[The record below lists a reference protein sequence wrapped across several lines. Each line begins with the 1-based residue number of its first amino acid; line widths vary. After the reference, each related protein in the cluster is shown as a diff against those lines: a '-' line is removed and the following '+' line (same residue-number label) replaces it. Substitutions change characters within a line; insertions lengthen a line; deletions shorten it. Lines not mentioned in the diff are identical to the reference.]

1 MISSEHK
8 YRVLTENA
16 PIGIYYNDLNGTF
29 LYGNRKAEEVTG
41 YERDALIGKNFL
53 KLKLLGPKSI
63 MKAAKLLAL
72 NKLGKSTGPDYFTL
86 NRKDGTQRQVEI
98 CTEIINIDEKRVV
111 LGMVQD
117 ITERNQTEEALR
129 ESERK
134 FREMTDLLPQI
145 VYETDLLGNF
155 TFVNKHGYMTF
166 GYSENDLK
174 TGFNMLQTLIP
185 EDRDRAKENIQSIMS
200 GKPSK
205 NTEYTVVK
213 KDGSTFPVL
222 VYSNPVLKNHK
233 PVGMRGII
241 IDITERKRAEEALIA
256 SKSRLMAI
264 FDNSPVA
271 IYEADAEGKCL
282 FVNKKWC
289 EFAGLTPE
297 EARGD
302 GWQRALHP
310 DDREHIF
317 KVWSQ
322 HAHSNKSWNFEYR
335 FNTPTNVI
343 THVWGTASALR
354 NEHGEITGYIGVN
367 IDITERRQAEQAL
380 RESEERFR
388 IFVEHAADS
397 FYLLD
402 LNGRLVDVN
411 SAACTSLGYT
421 REELLSL
428 SVPDIDVDFPAD
440 KLADFLGN
448 LTEGE
453 AVTVEGKQK
462 RKDGS
467 TFPVELRVGRLGT
480 EMQPMILALARDIT
494 ERRQA
499 EEALHKSEEKYRKI
513 FENVRDVYYQ
523 TGYDGTITE
532 ISPSIE
538 RHSGYTREALIGTQ
552 IVDFYFYPKDYLE
565 LCEKLEQNG
574 EVNDFE
580 IRLKDKQGRLNYGS
594 VNARIVFDVDGKP
607 VATEGTLRD
616 ITDRRQAEKEKANL
630 ERQLHLA
637 KKMETIGTLAG
648 GIAHDFNNI
657 LQPILGYT
665 EMALSSLPAT
675 DPLSDDLQQ
684 ILDGANRAKDL
695 VNQILTFSR
704 QHEQERKPLQLQ
716 LIIQEAL
723 KLMRPSIP
731 TTIEIRKRIDSSC
744 EKVSADATQIHQVI
758 VNLCTNAFQ
767 VMEEKGGVL
776 TIELKQ
782 VEVNALTAKLYSNLQ
797 QKEYALL
804 TIRDTGIG
812 MDQATLERVFE
823 PFFTTKMVDGGTGLG
838 LSVVHGII
846 RSHQGEI
853 IVKSELG
860 KGSTFQVYLP
870 ILTDRRQSGEKDV
883 ESIPVGQE
891 SILVVDDE
899 EAIIGV
905 MKRMLGRLGYR
916 VIAKN
921 SSIEG
926 LKAFRQRPAEYD
938 LVITDLTM
946 PNLTGLELAKE
957 IGKIRSGIPVILMTG
972 YGENIKGDL
981 QKGYGIQAIVG
992 KPIMFREL
1000 AAMVRK
1006 VIDKFS

>member
-8 YRVLTENA
+8 YRVLTESA
-16 PIGIYYNDLNGTF
+16 PIGIYSNDLNGTF

-63 MKAAKLLAL
+63 MKASKLLAR

-117 ITERNQTEEALR
+117 ITGRNQTEEALR

-174 TGFNMLQTLIP
+174 TGFNVLQTLIP

-222 VYSNPVLKNHK
+222 VYSNQVLKNHK

-289 EFAGLTPE
+289 EFSGLTPE

-322 HAHSNKSWNFEYR
+322 HAHSNKPWNFEYR

-367 IDITERRQAEQAL
+367 IDI
-380 RESEERFR
+380 S
-388 IFVEHAADS
+388 
-397 FYLLD
+397 
-402 LNGRLVDVN
+402 
-411 SAACTSLGYT
+411 
-421 REELLSL
+421 
-428 SVPDIDVDFPAD
+428 
-440 KLADFLGN
+440 
-448 LTEGE
+448 
-453 AVTVEGKQK
+453 
-462 RKDGS
+462 
-467 TFPVELRVGRLGT
+467 
-480 EMQPMILALARDIT
+480 

-538 RHSGYTREALIGTQ
+538 RHSGYTREAVIGTQ

-657 LQPILGYT
+657 LQPILGYA

-704 QHEQERKPLQLQ
+704 QHEHAQEHKPLQLQ
-716 LIIQEAL
+716 LIIEEAL

-782 VEVNALTAKLYSNLQ
+782 VEVNAPTAKLYSNLL
-797 QKEYALL
+797 QKKYALL

-812 MDQATLERVFE
+812 MDEATMERIFE
-823 PFFTTKMVDGGTGLG
+823 PFFTTKMVDGTGLG

-891 SILVVDDE
+891 FILVVDDE

-905 MKRMLGRLGYR
+905 MKKMLGRLGYR

-926 LKAFRQRPAEYD
+926 LKAFRERPAEYD

-946 PNLTGLELAKE
+946 PHLTGLELAKE
-957 IGKIRSGIPVILMTG
+957 IGKIRSGIPIILMTG

-981 QKGYGIQAIVG
+981 QKDYGIQAIVG

-1006 VIDKFS
+1006 VIKSN

>member
-8 YRVLTENA
+8 YRVLTESA

-29 LYGNRKAEEVTG
+29 LFGNRKAEEVTG

-174 TGFNMLQTLIP
+174 TGFNVLQTLIP

-222 VYSNPVLKNHK
+222 VYSNQVLKNHK

-322 HAHSNKSWNFEYR
+322 HAHSNKPWNFEYR

-367 IDITERRQAEQAL
+367 IDI
-380 RESEERFR
+380 S
-388 IFVEHAADS
+388 
-397 FYLLD
+397 
-402 LNGRLVDVN
+402 
-411 SAACTSLGYT
+411 
-421 REELLSL
+421 
-428 SVPDIDVDFPAD
+428 
-440 KLADFLGN
+440 
-448 LTEGE
+448 
-453 AVTVEGKQK
+453 
-462 RKDGS
+462 
-467 TFPVELRVGRLGT
+467 
-480 EMQPMILALARDIT
+480 

-657 LQPILGYT
+657 LQPILGYA

-704 QHEQERKPLQLQ
+704 QHEHAQEHKPLQLQ
-716 LIIQEAL
+716 LIIEEAL

-782 VEVNALTAKLYSNLQ
+782 VEVNAPTAKLYSNLL

-812 MDQATLERVFE
+812 MDEATMERIFE
-823 PFFTTKMVDGGTGLG
+823 PFFTTKMVDGTGLG

-891 SILVVDDE
+891 FILVVDDE

-905 MKRMLGRLGYR
+905 MKKMLGRLGYR

-926 LKAFRQRPAEYD
+926 LKAFRERPAEYD

-946 PNLTGLELAKE
+946 PHLTGLELAKE
-957 IGKIRSGIPVILMTG
+957 IGKIRSGIPIILMTG

-981 QKGYGIQAIVG
+981 QKDYGIQAIVG

-1006 VIDKFS
+1006 VIKSN